1 MSKNP
6 SEIDNEL
13 MTVFELFKRFKPL
26 RLFAPS
32 VGVLVFFFC
41 NCVIFCFFYMNY
53 KDVAKGFLFPDQERF
68 TRVQIKGYSEYQRGI
83 SPETATCP
91 GSY

>member
-1 MSKNP
+1 
-6 SEIDNEL
+6 
-13 MTVFELFKRFKPL
+13 MTVFELFKRFKL
-26 RLFAPS
+26 LETFCTFS
-32 VGVLVFFFC
+32 GCFGILSC

-68 TRVQIKGYSEYQRGI
+68 TRVQIKGSSEYQRGI